1 MRVAHGWQESRSLVE
16 WLRDEPYRF
25 EFYQLVRLLERL
37 QPPPSTPGFEYL
49 RRDTVRFR
57 SHLSL
62 GFPASEVQRLDLHAA
77 RPASLT
83 VNVFGLAGA
92 LGPLPHP
99 YTEMLLEANARR
111 DRAGVD
117 FLDIFNH
124 RLISLLYRVRQAHEP
139 ALTARAPHESVFAES
154 LFAIIGLGIR
164 TSRKRLGFPAQS
176 MLHYSGLLSRRPRSA
191 AGLETLLRDYFG
203 VPVWIKQFSGI
214 WRNID
219 SSQWTKVGRS
229 GKNQE
234 LGFGAALGKRAWDQA
249 GAITIAIGPLTLLK
263 FGTFLPGGKNHA
275 VFCGIVTFYLGVQ
288 KARVRLKLNTA
299 EVPQLRL
306 GGSRLAHTSWL
317 RLSSRPY
324 SGAEASVTLR
334 IGCAPCR

>member
-1 MRVAHGWQESRSLVE
+1 MPVAHGWQRSRSLVE

-37 QPPPSTPGFEYL
+37 HATPSTSEFEVA
-49 RRDTVRFR
+49 RRDSVRFR
-57 SHLSL
+57 SQLSL
-62 GFPASEVQRLDLHAA
+62 GFPASEVQRLDLDAA
-77 RPASLT
+77 RPANLT

-154 LFAIIGLGIR
+154 VFAIIGLAIR
-164 TSRKRLGFPAQS
+164 ASREELGFPAQS

-191 AGLETLLRDYFG
+191 AGLETLLRDYFR
-203 VPVWIKQFSGI
+203 VPVHITQFSGI
-214 WRNID
+214 WRKID
-219 SSQWTKVGRS
+219 SSQWTTLGRT

-234 LGFGAALGKRAWDQA
+234 LGFGAALGKRAWDQG
-249 GAITIAIGPLTLLK
+249 GAITVAIGPLNFLK

-275 VFCGIVTFYLGVQ
+275 ALCNVVKFYLGMQ
-288 KARVRLKLNTA
+288 KARLRLKLNSA
-299 EVPQLRL
+299 QVPQLRL
-306 GGSRLAHTSWL
+306 GRSRLGHSSWL
-317 RLSSRPY
+317 GLPGRPY
-324 SGAEASVTLR
+324 SRTEASVTLR
-334 IGCAPCR
+334 IH